1 MKESAFMS
9 NLTPEEEER
18 KRLIFEGMSPR
29 RRKQIEKRGYD
40 KWDPF
45 LKPKEPPFVKGFE
58 DKAGLPENPLEL
70 YHYYLTHGLK
80 DQSPEDLS
88 EEYLQG
94 VVEAC
99 RTVKIHEER
108 LRGYCDFYSWYSL
121 EKAREEK
128 DR

>member
-1 MKESAFMS
+1 MS

-18 KRLIFEGMSPR
+18 KRQIFEGMSPR

-58 DKAGLPENPLEL
+58 DKAGLPENALEL
-70 YHYYLTHGLK
+70 YHYYLIHGLK
-80 DQSPEDLS
+80 GRGPEDLS

-94 VVEAC
+94 VMEAC
-99 RTVKIHEER
+99 RSVKVHEDR
-108 LRGYCDFYSWYSL
+108 LRAHCDFYAWYRVERS
-121 EKAREEK
+121 KQGM